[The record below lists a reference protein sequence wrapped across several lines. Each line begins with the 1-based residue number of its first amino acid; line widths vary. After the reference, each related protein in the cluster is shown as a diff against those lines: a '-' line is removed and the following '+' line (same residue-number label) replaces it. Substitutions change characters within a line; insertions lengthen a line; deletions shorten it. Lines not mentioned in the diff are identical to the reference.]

1 MISCAPPHSAQ
12 EETLR
17 IPRITALVAAVA
29 VAGLALAGCSPSGGG
44 DGGGGSSTG
53 IVTVAWSEPENPLIP
68 ANTNEV
74 NGGQILT
81 NIMAGLVYYKAD
93 GSWDYEAAESIETDD
108 NKNWTI
114 TLKEGQKFTDGTPV
128 TSNSFVDAWQWAAA
142 DPELLNQ
149 YYFIDGVAF
158 EGGTYDG
165 GENTLALEVIDDRT
179 FTVEL
184 ATPRADFPSALGYT
198 VFDPLPESFFDD
210 PEAFGENPVGN
221 GPYMLAE
228 DGWKHGES
236 IELVPNPDYSGARA
250 PENGGLLFKVY
261 ATLDA
266 AYADLLSDNVD
277 IVDSVPTANL
287 ATFHDDLG
295 DRAIDQAAA
304 VFQSFTM
311 NYNLP
316 HFGANDEGLLR
327 RAALSHAINRQ
338 EITDV
343 IFNGTRT
350 PALDFTSPVIAG
362 YDPDSIEGSDVLE
375 YDPDLAAE
383 LWGQANEI
391 SPWEG
396 TFQLAYNADGGHA
409 EWVDAVVNSIK
420 NSLGIDAVGLPYPDF
435 AGLRT
440 EVNDRTITS
449 AFRTGWQFDFPSQA
463 NILGPL
469 YATGS
474 GSNDA
479 DYSSEEFDKFY
490 DDGLAAQ
497 TQEEQWDLFNQA
509 QGVLFRDLPA
519 IPLWYSSATAG
530 YSTLVENVEFGWD
543 SWPILY
549 AVTKAE

>member
-1 MISCAPPHSAQ
+1 
-12 EETLR
+12 LR

-29 VAGLALAGCSPSGGG
+29 VASLALAGCAPSGGDTG
-44 DGGGGSSTG
+44 EPASTG
-53 IVTVAWSEPENPLIP
+53 VVSVGWSEPENPLIP

-74 NGGQILT
+74 NGGQVL
-81 NIMAGLVYYKAD
+81 NNMFAGLVYYKAD
-93 GSWDYEAAESIETDD
+93 GQWDFDAAESIESDD

-114 TLKEGQKFTDGTPV
+114 KLKAGQTFSDGTPV

-165 GENTLALEVIDDRT
+165 GEDTLALEVVDDTT

-198 VFDPLPESFFDD
+198 VFFPLPESFFDD
-210 PEAFGENPVGN
+210 PEAFGDAPIGN
-221 GPYMLAE
+221 GPYKFGE

-236 IELVPNPDYSGARA
+236 LELVPNESYTGPRTAQ
-250 PENGGLLFKVY
+250 NGGLLFKVY
-261 ATLDA
+261 ASLDA
-266 AYADLLSDNVD
+266 SYADLQSDNVD
-277 IVDSVPTANL
+277 IVDAIPTAAL

-295 DRAIDQAAA
+295 DRAVDQASA
-304 VFQSFTM
+304 VFQSFTI
-311 NYNLP
+311 NESLP
-316 HFGANDEGLLR
+316 HFEAGEEGNLR

-350 PALDFTSPVIAG
+350 PARDFTSPVIAG
-362 YDPDSIEGSDVLE
+362 FDPDSIEGSDVLE
-375 YDPDLAAE
+375 YDPELAAE
-383 LWGQANEI
+383 LWAQADEI
-391 SPWEG
+391 SPWTG
-396 TFQLAYNADGGHA
+396 TFQLAYNADGGHQ

-420 NSLGIDAVGLPYPDF
+420 NSIGIDAVGLPYPDF

-463 NILGPL
+463 NGLGPL

-479 DYSSEEFDKFY
+479 DYTNEEFDKFY
-490 DDGLAAQ
+490 DEGLAAQ
-497 TQEEQWDLFNQA
+497 TPEEQYALFNQA
-509 QGVLFRDLPA
+509 QGVLFQDLPA
-519 IPLWYSSATAG
+519 IPLWYSSVTAG
-530 YSTLVENVEFGWD
+530 YSSLVDNVEFGWD
-543 SWPILY
+543 SWPLLY